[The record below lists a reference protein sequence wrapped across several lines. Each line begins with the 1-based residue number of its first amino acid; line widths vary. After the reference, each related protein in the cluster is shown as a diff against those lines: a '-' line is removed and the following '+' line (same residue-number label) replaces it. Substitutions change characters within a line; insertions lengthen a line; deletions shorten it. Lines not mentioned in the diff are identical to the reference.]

1 MSAAWFSAATALMI
15 AVIGLAAWAA
25 RRAWHVLKRTMQF
38 LDDFYGEP
46 AREGVP
52 ARPGVMAR
60 LQGLTADL
68 GGISTQVCLNT
79 DELGRIRSQV
89 FPNGGTSLRDAVDS
103 VAAGLTAH
111 REITGPAISQ
121 LTRDVTEMR
130 DRQEQLETQRA
141 RREDPV

>member
-1 MSAAWFSAATALMI
+1 M
-15 AVIGLAAWAA
+15 
-25 RRAWHVLKRTMQF
+25 
-38 LDDFYGEP
+38 
-46 AREGVP
+46 
-52 ARPGVMAR
+52 
-60 LQGLTADL
+60 
-68 GGISTQVCLNT
+68 
-79 DELGRIRSQV
+79 
-89 FPNGGTSLRDAVDS
+89 DS